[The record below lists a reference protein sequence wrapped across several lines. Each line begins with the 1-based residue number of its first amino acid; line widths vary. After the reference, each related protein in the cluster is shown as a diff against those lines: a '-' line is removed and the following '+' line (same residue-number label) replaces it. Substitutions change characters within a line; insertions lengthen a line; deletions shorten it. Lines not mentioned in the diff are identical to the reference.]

1 MGFDPNHY
9 GMFSIIPSS
18 VISEIMF
25 YPQGTEAIF
34 NLPSA
39 VEMMTSTPYNQPF
52 DGEIDFSFLEA
63 TMALAWGSEKY
74 FVLSSLRKSVLDK
87 LADHLDDHST
97 KKQIP
102 PTNFQDVFISS
113 GINISEKSKI
123 ILDQYY
129 VRDFLSYKSDPS
141 LSNPEGVHTHQKT
154 SISFIG
160 IRYETTIDKLRLK
173 AGAAWKTGHESYFAR
188 PYSDS
193 LGNGFNVDLKAES
206 RLATG
211 FWQGEF
217 VTTKSRLCIGGRLE
231 YLSRFKIDLNQVNW
245 NFLPPDYNSDNPYI
259 YQNELN
265 RLYGKYHTSM
275 KEKDGSLYVDYQRLM
290 GRFEIQSG
298 IRAEYFGNLADKYEL
313 VYRNS
318 LTLNMGANR
327 IIKLFFGTYAENP
340 ANRITEPYQ
349 VLVHDNLNSLPP
361 IKTRLLS
368 LSYGHH
374 PVTVS
379 IFSKRISNRPVL
391 TPDYGKA
398 ERENSAVDGFLRMS
412 PGESVDFY
420 GGDINLRLDGIP
432 FEQINLNGYYGYTRA
447 NRRVYDLELPFSLVA
462 PHRFYLQAEYMLNKM
477 IKFGGDINIR
487 SGYAY
492 TPPYSD
498 IDIDEQDR
506 YSDDY
511 YSKYLVIENSR
522 KFPTYLNINLYFG
535 LTFRNLEIYL
545 NTLNVTNHDNPII
558 SSSDGY
564 IYDTG
569 ILPSLGI
576 KYKF

>member
-1 MGFDPNHY
+1 
-9 GMFSIIPSS
+9 
-18 VISEIMF
+18 
-25 YPQGTEAIF
+25 
-34 NLPSA
+34 
-39 VEMMTSTPYNQPF
+39 
-52 DGEIDFSFLEA
+52 
-63 TMALAWGSEKY
+63 
-74 FVLSSLRKSVLDK
+74 
-87 LADHLDDHST
+87 
-97 KKQIP
+97 
-102 PTNFQDVFISS
+102 
-113 GINISEKSKI
+113 
-123 ILDQYY
+123 
-129 VRDFLSYKSDPS
+129 
-141 LSNPEGVHTHQKT
+141 
-154 SISFIG
+154 
-160 IRYETTIDKLRLK
+160 
-173 AGAAWKTGHESYFAR
+173 
-188 PYSDS
+188 
-193 LGNGFNVDLKAES
+193 
-206 RLATG
+206 
-211 FWQGEF
+211 
-217 VTTKSRLCIGGRLE
+217 
-231 YLSRFKIDLNQVNW
+231 
-245 NFLPPDYNSDNPYI
+245 
-259 YQNELN
+259 
-265 RLYGKYHTSM
+265 
-275 KEKDGSLYVDYQRLM
+275 
-290 GRFEIQSG
+290 
-298 IRAEYFGNLADKYEL
+298 
-313 VYRNS
+313 
-318 LTLNMGANR
+318 MGANR